1 MSNQQFETA
10 GSERERL
17 LLIKISELQA
27 RLVIFNLIEHLWM
40 PLIYARESWSNSL
53 SLLCRMNSLTDELT
67 AEKLKYVQVS

>member
-27 RLVIFNLIEHLWM
+27 RLVIFNLIEYLWM
-40 PLIYARESWSNSL
+40 PLICACESWFNSL
-53 SLLCRMNSLTDELT
+53 SLPCRMNSLTDELT
-67 AEKLKYVQVS
+67 AEKLKYIQVS